1 MTLILAFVSRADL
14 SCQLALNPHLFAV
27 GKIMIYSF
35 SKFATTTAHCGF
47 RSTLKLLL
55 PLSFCALLAGCDSH
69 SSTPSTDKRM
79 MIASKQSDAI
89 AAEQETIDPNSNSDG
104 TSSEEDESLIST
116 AKSDRKSSVDRPSS
130 DATTINDSQMQATLI
145 GDYKGVMPC
154 SFCSSTEVLLNLF
167 ADGSV
172 VKTSIYDNPKE
183 PTDSLIENGIYRQDD
198 DKITIVY
205 DDQRIESY
213 IIQNNHLVLLDD
225 NNIADDD
232 YTLSRQ

>member
-14 SCQLALNPHLFAV
+14 SCQLALNPHLSAV

-55 PLSFCALLAGCDSH
+55 PLSLCALLAGCDSH
-69 SSTPSTDKRM
+69 SSTPSTNEKM

-89 AAEQETIDPNSNSDG
+89 AAEQETIDPTSDSDG

-116 AKSDRKSSVDRPSS
+116 AKSDRKSSVDRSSS
-130 DATTINDSQMQATLI
+130 DATTTNDSQMQATLI

>member
-1 MTLILAFVSRADL
+1 MALARL
-14 SCQLALNPHLFAV
+14 
-27 GKIMIYSF
+27 
-35 SKFATTTAHCGF
+35 
-47 RSTLKLLL
+47 LKLLL
-55 PLSFCALLAGCDSH
+55 PLSLCALLAGCDSH

-79 MIASKQSDAI
+79 MIASKERCYCCRAGITDPTSD
-89 AAEQETIDPNSNSDG
+89 SDG

-116 AKSDRKSSVDRPSS
+116 AKSDRKSSVDRSSS
-130 DATTINDSQMQATLI
+130 DATTTNDSQMQATLI
-145 GDYKGVMPC
+145 GDYKGVTL
-154 SFCSSTEVLLNLF
+154 SLFCSSTEVSANLF

-183 PTDSLIENGIYRQDD
+183 STDSLIENGIYRQDD

>member
-14 SCQLALNPHLFAV
+14 SCQLALNPHLSAV
-27 GKIMIYSF
+27 GKIMTYLF
-35 SKFATTTAHCGF
+35 PKFATTTAHCGF

-89 AAEQETIDPNSNSDG
+89 AAEQETIDPTSDSDG

-116 AKSDRKSSVDRPSS
+116 AKSDRKSSVDRSSS

>member
-1 MTLILAFVSRADL
+1 MTLILAFVSRANL
-14 SCQLALNPHLFAV
+14 SCQLALNPHLSAV

-35 SKFATTTAHCGF
+35 PKFATTTVHCGF

-55 PLSFCALLAGCDSH
+55 PLSLCALLAGCDSH

-116 AKSDRKSSVDRPSS
+116 AKSDRKSSVDRSSS
-130 DATTINDSQMQATLI
+130 DATTTNDSQMQATLI

>member
-1 MTLILAFVSRADL
+1 MILILAFVSRADL

-116 AKSDRKSSVDRPSS
+116 AKSDRKSSIDRSSS
-130 DATTINDSQMQATLI
+130 DATTTNDSQMQATLI

-225 NNIADDD
+225 SDIADDD

>member
-1 MTLILAFVSRADL
+1 MTLILAFVSRANL
-14 SCQLALNPHLFAV
+14 SCQLALNPHLSAV

-35 SKFATTTAHCGF
+35 SKFATTPAHCGF

-55 PLSFCALLAGCDSH
+55 PLSLCALLAGCDSH
-69 SSTPSTDKRM
+69 SSTPSTNEKM

-89 AAEQETIDPNSNSDG
+89 AAEQETIDPNSNSDR
-104 TSSEEDESLIST
+104 TTSEEDESLIST
-116 AKSDRKSSVDRPSS
+116 AKSDRKSSVDRSSS
-130 DATTINDSQMQATLI
+130 DATTTNDSQMQATLI

>member
-1 MTLILAFVSRADL
+1 
-14 SCQLALNPHLFAV
+14 
-27 GKIMIYSF
+27 
-35 SKFATTTAHCGF
+35 
-47 RSTLKLLL
+47 
-55 PLSFCALLAGCDSH
+55 
-69 SSTPSTDKRM
+69 M

-89 AAEQETIDPNSNSDG
+89 AAEQETIDPTSNRDG
-104 TSSEEDESLIST
+104 TTSEEDESLIST
-116 AKSDRKSSVDRPSS
+116 AKSDRKSSVDRSSS

-225 NNIADDD
+225 NDIADDD

>member
-116 AKSDRKSSVDRPSS
+116 AKSDRKSSIDRSSS
-130 DATTINDSQMQATLI
+130 DATTTNDSQMQATLI

-225 NNIADDD
+225 SDIADDD

>member
-1 MTLILAFVSRADL
+1 MTYL
-14 SCQLALNPHLFAV
+14 
-27 GKIMIYSF
+27 F

-89 AAEQETIDPNSNSDG
+89 AAEQETIDPTSDSDG

-116 AKSDRKSSVDRPSS
+116 AKSDRKSSVDRSSS
-130 DATTINDSQMQATLI
+130 DATTTNDSQMQATLI

-225 NNIADDD
+225 NDIADDD

>member
-1 MTLILAFVSRADL
+1 MTLILAFVSRANL
-14 SCQLALNPHLFAV
+14 SCQLALNPHLSAV

-35 SKFATTTAHCGF
+35 PKFATTTAHCGF

-55 PLSFCALLAGCDSH
+55 PLSICALLAGCDSH

-89 AAEQETIDPNSNSDG
+89 AAEQETIDPTSDSDG

-116 AKSDRKSSVDRPSS
+116 AKSDRKSSVDRSSS
-130 DATTINDSQMQATLI
+130 DATTTNDSQMQATLI

>member
-1 MTLILAFVSRADL
+1 MTLILAFVSRANL
-14 SCQLALNPHLFAV
+14 SCQLALNPHLSAV

-55 PLSFCALLAGCDSH
+55 PLSLCALLAGCDSH
-69 SSTPSTDKRM
+69 SSTPSTNEKM

-89 AAEQETIDPNSNSDG
+89 AAEQETIDPTSDSDG

-116 AKSDRKSSVDRPSS
+116 AKSDRKSSVDRSSS
-130 DATTINDSQMQATLI
+130 DATTTNDSQMQATLI

-183 PTDSLIENGIYRQDD
+183 PIDSLIENGIYRQDD

>member
-1 MTLILAFVSRADL
+1 MTLILAFVSRANL
-14 SCQLALNPHLFAV
+14 SCQLALNPHLSAV

-55 PLSFCALLAGCDSH
+55 PLSICALLAGCDSH

-116 AKSDRKSSVDRPSS
+116 AKSDRKSSVDRSSS
-130 DATTINDSQMQATLI
+130 DATTTNDSQMQATLI

>member
-1 MTLILAFVSRADL
+1 MTYL
-14 SCQLALNPHLFAV
+14 
-27 GKIMIYSF
+27 F

-55 PLSFCALLAGCDSH
+55 PLSICALLAGCDSH

-89 AAEQETIDPNSNSDG
+89 AAEQETIDPNSNSEG

-116 AKSDRKSSVDRPSS
+116 AKSDRKSSIDRSSS
-130 DATTINDSQMQATLI
+130 DATTTNDSQMQATLI

-154 SFCSSTEVLLNLF
+154 SFCNSTEVLLNLF

-205 DDQRIESY
+205 DDQRIERY

>member
-1 MTLILAFVSRADL
+1 MTLILAFVSRANL
-14 SCQLALNPHLFAV
+14 SCQLALNPHLSAV

-55 PLSFCALLAGCDSH
+55 PLSLCALLAGCDSH
-69 SSTPSTDKRM
+69 SSTPSTNEKM

-89 AAEQETIDPNSNSDG
+89 AAEQETIDPTSDSDG

-116 AKSDRKSSVDRPSS
+116 AKSDRKSSVDRSSS
-130 DATTINDSQMQATLI
+130 DATTTNDSQMQATLI

>member
-1 MTLILAFVSRADL
+1 
-14 SCQLALNPHLFAV
+14 
-27 GKIMIYSF
+27 MIYSF
-35 SKFATTTAHCGF
+35 PKFATTTAHCGF

-55 PLSFCALLAGCDSH
+55 PLSLCALLAGCDSH

-89 AAEQETIDPNSNSDG
+89 AAEQETIDPTSDSDG

-116 AKSDRKSSVDRPSS
+116 AKSDRKSSVDRSSS
-130 DATTINDSQMQATLI
+130 DATTTNDSQMQATLI

>member
-1 MTLILAFVSRADL
+1 MTLILAFVSRANL
-14 SCQLALNPHLFAV
+14 SCQLALNPHLSAV

-55 PLSFCALLAGCDSH
+55 PLSICALLAGCDSH
-69 SSTPSTDKRM
+69 SSTPSTDERV

-89 AAEQETIDPNSNSDG
+89 AAEQETIDPTSDSDG

-116 AKSDRKSSVDRPSS
+116 AKSDRKSSVDRSSS
-130 DATTINDSQMQATLI
+130 DATTTNDSQMQATLI

>member
-14 SCQLALNPHLFAV
+14 SCQLALNPHLSAV
-27 GKIMIYSF
+27 GKIMIYLF
-35 SKFATTTAHCGF
+35 PKFATMTAHCGS

-55 PLSFCALLAGCDSH
+55 PFSLFALLAGCDSH
-69 SSTPSTDKRM
+69 SSTPSTDERV

-89 AAEQETIDPNSNSDG
+89 AAEQETIDPNSNIDG
-104 TSSEEDESLIST
+104 TNSEEDESLIST
-116 AKSDRKSSVDRPSS
+116 AKSDRKSSVDRSSS
-130 DATTINDSQMQATLI
+130 DATTTNDSQMQATLI

-154 SFCSSTEVLLNLF
+154 SFCSSTEVFLNLF

>member
-14 SCQLALNPHLFAV
+14 SCQLALNPHLSAV

-55 PLSFCALLAGCDSH
+55 PLSLCALLAGCDSH

-116 AKSDRKSSVDRPSS
+116 AKSDRKSSVDRSSS
-130 DATTINDSQMQATLI
+130 DATTTNDSQMQATLI

-225 NNIADDD
+225 NDIADDD

>member
-1 MTLILAFVSRADL
+1 MILILAFVSRADL
-14 SCQLALNPHLFAV
+14 SCQLALNPHLSAV
-27 GKIMIYSF
+27 GKIMTYLF
-35 SKFATTTAHCGF
+35 PKFATMTAHCGS

-55 PLSFCALLAGCDSH
+55 PLSLCALLAGCDSH
-69 SSTPSTDKRM
+69 SSNPSTDERM

-89 AAEQETIDPNSNSDG
+89 AAEQETTDPTSDSDG
-104 TSSEEDESLIST
+104 TNSEEDESLIST
-116 AKSDRKSSVDRPSS
+116 AKSDRKSSVDRSSS
-130 DATTINDSQMQATLI
+130 DATTTNDSQMQATLI